1 MKISVKNAVIGGLGV
16 LSIIFAAAAYSKNKK
31 KPPTLVRKASH
42 LKNSSVHSYKSTNS
56 YLSLYSSHGLT
67 TDKKENK

>member
-16 LSIIFAAAAYSKNKK
+16 LSIIVAAAYSKNKM
-31 KPPTLVRKASH
+31 KPPTLVRKAIHS
-42 LKNSSVHSYKSTNS
+42 KNSSVHSYKSTNS